1 MLAGSY
7 LTRTKRWTVGTCK
20 VQPGLHATRKLE
32 GEGEDELNMVQVG
45 GNGVHQQINAI
56 DR

>member
-1 MLAGSY
+1 M
-7 LTRTKRWTVGTCK
+7 GTCK

-45 GNGVHQQINAI
+45 GNGVHQRINAI

>member
-7 LTRTKRWTVGTCK
+7 LTRTKRQAVGMHK

-32 GEGEDELNMVQVG
+32 EEGEEELNMVQVS
-45 GNGVHQQINAI
+45 GNGAHQWINAI